1 MDIVEMAGFL
11 RISYKTIDM
20 KRKFY
25 TSLLIVFLFLSY
37 TGLANS
43 LPEGEDLS
51 LYPNPAT
58 SELTIKIGLDYI
70 SNTQLQIIDL
80 TGKVVKDSSKEMDYE
95 HGIYKAKLDISD
107 LKTGIYF
114 VKVTQPNKV
123 FTKKL
128 LVR

>member
-1 MDIVEMAGFL
+1 
-11 RISYKTIDM
+11 M

-37 TGLANS
+37 SGLANS
-43 LPEGEDLS
+43 LPEGEILS
-51 LYPNPAT
+51 IYPNPAS
-58 SELTIKIGLDYI
+58 SELTIKIGLDYV

-80 TGKVVKDSSKEMDYE
+80 TGKIVKDFSEKFDYE

-114 VKVTQPNKV
+114 VKVVQPDKV
-123 FTKKL
+123 FSKKL
-128 LVR
+128 LVK